1 MFWDRGSLSLCARP
15 RRSDPDGRVEDE
27 GMTGAVV
34 EAFPG
39 QWEAELR
46 ASRAVYQTGN
56 PLVLPPE
63 GAEHLSHR
71 TQRQVIVA
79 LTDRRGPS
87 GIE

>member
-15 RRSDPDGRVEDE
+15 RRRDPDGRVEDE
-27 GMTGAVV
+27 WKIGAVV

-46 ASRAVYQTGN
+46 AGRAVYQAGN

-63 GAEHLSHR
+63 GAEHQSHR
-71 TQRQVIVA
+71 TQRQVSVA
-79 LTDRRGPS
+79 RADRLGPS
-87 GIE
+87 RIE